1 MDILLRRRNS
11 LHRVLF
17 LYTVNTVDLNILK
30 TPNFE

>member
-1 MDILLRRRNS
+1 MDILLRERNS

-17 LYTVNTVDLNILK
+17 LYTVITVDLNISK